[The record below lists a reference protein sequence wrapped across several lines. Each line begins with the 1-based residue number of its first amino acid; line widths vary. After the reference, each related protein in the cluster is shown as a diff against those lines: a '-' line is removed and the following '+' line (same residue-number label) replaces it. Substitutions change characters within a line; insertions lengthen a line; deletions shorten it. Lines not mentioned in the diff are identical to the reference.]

1 MCELLIKQ
9 VFEKYAYYDTIF
21 FMKEALETVTIKR
34 MSKKDID
41 GVIAIEEKAYG
52 VHHWSKDSFLQ
63 ELNNDLAWYYSLF
76 NEEGKLVAYAG
87 TWHILEEAHIT
98 NIAVDADERRKGYGE
113 VLLKHILDDCY
124 KEKIKYLTLEVRK
137 SNKPAI
143 GLYEKYGF
151 TSFGL
156 RKKYY
161 QDNNEDALIMWTKN
175 IFYDEFKIP
184 FEQKSEELKKRIFIN
199 E

>member
-1 MCELLIKQ
+1 MVDNVE
-9 VFEKYAYYDTIF
+9 E
-21 FMKEALETVTIKR
+21 VTIKR
-34 MSKKDID
+34 MKPEDID

-52 VHHWSKDSFLQ
+52 AHHWSKDSFLQ

-76 NEEGKLVAYAG
+76 NAGGKLVAYAG

-98 NIAVDADERRKGYGE
+98 NIAVDEDNRRRGYGE
-113 VLLKHILDDCY
+113 ALLKYILDDCY
-124 KEKIKYLTLEVRK
+124 KEMIKYLTLEVRV
-137 SNKPAI
+137 SNKAAI

-151 TSFGL
+151 TSFGI

-161 QDNNEDALIMWTKN
+161 QDNNEDAMIMWTKN

-184 FEQKSEELKKRIFIN
+184 FEQRSKELEEKILIN
-199 E
+199 A

>member
-1 MCELLIKQ
+1 M
-9 VFEKYAYYDTIF
+9 
-21 FMKEALETVTIKR
+21 
-34 MSKKDID
+34 
-41 GVIAIEEKAYG
+41 
-52 VHHWSKDSFLQ
+52 
-63 ELNNDLAWYYSLF
+63 
-76 NEEGKLVAYAG
+76 
-87 TWHILEEAHIT
+87 
-98 NIAVDADERRKGYGE
+98 
-113 VLLKHILDDCY
+113 
-124 KEKIKYLTLEVRK
+124 RK